1 MKSSTPTRPARSA
14 PKGTKGFSLIELLI
28 VVAIIL
34 IIVAIAIPNL
44 IRSRIAANEA
54 AAVENVRTITTASVV
69 YNTTWSNG
77 YPPTLDTLGGLSSNP
92 ATCNLAIL
100 VDQTITSPPYQK
112 SGFTM
117 AYTGEDGTFTPTATG
132 CSAPGFL
139 GYLVTATP
147 ISTGVTGQRSFCST
161 EPAIIHF
168 DITGSAITSETTCN
182 ALPPLQ

>member
-1 MKSSTPTRPARSA
+1 MKRSLSTRRTGNAQQKQR
-14 PKGTKGFSLIELLI
+14 GFSLIELLI

-54 AAVENVRTITTASVV
+54 SAVENLRTITTASVV
-69 YNTTWSNG
+69 YNSTWDNG

-92 ATCNLAIL
+92 ATCDQAIL

-112 SGFTM
+112 SGYTM
-117 AYTGEDGTFTPTATG
+117 AYIGMDGVYTPSPAS

-139 GYLVTATP
+139 GYLASATP

-168 DITGSAITSETTCN
+168 DITGTAITSESTCN
-182 ALPPLQ
+182 GLPPL

>member
-1 MKSSTPTRPARSA
+1 MKSFNPTRRTA
-14 PKGTKGFSLIELLI
+14 GTQRQNGFSLIELLI

-54 AAVENVRTITTASVV
+54 SAVENLRTITTASVV
-69 YNTTWSNG
+69 YNSTWSNG
-77 YPPTLDTLGGLSSNP
+77 YPPTLDALGGLSSNP
-92 ATCNLAIL
+92 PTCDLAIL
-100 VDQTITSPPYQK
+100 VDQTVTSPPYQK
-112 SGFTM
+112 SGYTM
-117 AYTGEDGTFTPTATG
+117 GYVGMDGVYTPTPPG

-139 GYLVTATP
+139 GYLATATP

-168 DITGSAITSETTCN
+168 DITGTAITSESICN
-182 ALPPLQ
+182 GLPALQ